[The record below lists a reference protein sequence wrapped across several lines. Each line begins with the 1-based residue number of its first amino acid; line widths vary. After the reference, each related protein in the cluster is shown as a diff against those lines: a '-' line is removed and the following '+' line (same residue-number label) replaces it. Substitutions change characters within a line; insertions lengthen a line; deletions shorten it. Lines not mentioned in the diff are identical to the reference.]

1 MGEEPVVADLI
12 EAASNVAFENP
23 LWVCLPQGEITL
35 LHRIRTGSSL
45 SETVR
50 VPVSSGFHNR
60 VQSEKVECLHR
71 SVLHCGDGRRE
82 LHLSTV
88 SIWDGP
94 RSVTHSIR
102 CAVDA
107 FQCSKS
113 DASLAMTLSFF
124 VDWIVAL
131 SASRWSGPIG
141 LILRQGT
148 H

>member
-1 MGEEPVVADLI
+1 MAGVEQLVDMSHGI
-12 EAASNVAFENP
+12 QRAAVWPIGILLRLQVGLEYRFEH
-23 LWVCLPQGEITL
+23 Q
-35 LHRIRTGSSL
+35 
-45 SETVR
+45 
-50 VPVSSGFHNR
+50 
-60 VQSEKVECLHR
+60 
-71 SVLHCGDGRRE
+71 HCRRLCHAIFDRGDGRRE